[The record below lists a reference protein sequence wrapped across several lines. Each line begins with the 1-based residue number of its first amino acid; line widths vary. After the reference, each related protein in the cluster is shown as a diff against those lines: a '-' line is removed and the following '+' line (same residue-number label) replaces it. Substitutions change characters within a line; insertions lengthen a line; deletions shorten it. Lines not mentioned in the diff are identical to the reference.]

1 MWLHETRGSITNAAG
16 LRLEVCLRC
25 LLFSTS
31 DSLVRLRLATLQRLP
46 TAAKHGVCRLHHPC
60 GMWLVDLILY
70 GWQTSV
76 CSTRFDR
83 CEGCIQQSQANIL
96 IQFRMVFMDMIPHE
110 LFFKHTVGCE
120 RTPTSQI
127 TIHSSE
133 PYNID
138 PTLALNRKGRASQ
151 RPREAGRRAKAAQS
165 SELLGHVD
173 SQGAF

>member
-1 MWLHETRGSITNAAG
+1 MASRNEGKHHKCRRI
-16 LRLEVCLRC
+16 RLEVCLRC

-46 TAAKHGVCRLHHPC
+46 TAAKHGVCSL
-60 GMWLVDLILY
+60 LY

-120 RTPTSQI
+120 RTPTPQI

-138 PTLALNRKGRASQ
+138 PTLALSRKGRASQ